1 MSSVQQLILGA
12 YPNDGAGDDLRTAFT
27 KTQLNIN
34 LLNTDKVENGANLS
48 NGVPIL
54 LGKNG
59 TNLEFRTIKTA
70 NSNLS
75 ISFDS
80 STITLEVANASGSVV
95 EDITPSL
102 GGNLDLNSFD
112 IFGTGNID
120 ISGNINAQ
128 LAQIETLEISNI
140 LYSPNL
146 SNPNVSQLDIYSA
159 GTISINSSEQMYLE
173 ISQAFA
179 GDGASL
185 SILAG
190 SGGEETSTMNGD
202 GGNVFISAGNGPF
215 GPAAVGGSVYI
226 SGGNGVVKGGDIIL
240 SSGDSN
246 SDVIINNLKYPRTDG
261 TPGQVLSTN
270 GSRLLDW
277 VDPPVGGGNLDF
289 GTFSAPSGFSLDLG
303 SF

>member
-1 MSSVQQLILGA
+1 M
-12 YPNDGAGDDLRTAFT
+12 
-27 KTQLNIN
+27 
-34 LLNTDKVENGANLS
+34 
-48 NGVPIL
+48 
-54 LGKNG
+54 
-59 TNLEFRTIKTA
+59 
-70 NSNLS
+70 S

-95 EDITPSL
+95 EDLTPSL

-173 ISQAFA
+173 IAQAFA
-179 GDGASL
+179 GDGSSL

-190 SGGEETSTMNGD
+190 SGSEETLTMDGN
-202 GGNVFISAGNGPF
+202 GGNVYISAGHGPF

-226 SGGNGVVKGGDIIL
+226 SGGNGVAKGGDIIL

-261 TPGQVLSTN
+261 TSGQVLSTN
-270 GSRLLDW
+270 GSGLLDW